1 VICPDMEAKA
11 WSHLTGKEYQYQH
24 SLLFHKRVCHFMPGL
39 DNLSCRKH
47 FPWEDYDEWLYGE
60 SGKWGVNSTRRPDYI
75 AIQVMF
81 IHHYVSELSWANV

>member
-1 VICPDMEAKA
+1 
-11 WSHLTGKEYQYQH
+11 
-24 SLLFHKRVCHFMPGL
+24 MPGL

-81 IHHYVSELSWANV
+81 IHHYVSEL